1 MITIAMV
8 QPLAAMIKH
17 TAVMAANTTSG
28 VEKAIQ
34 TASDIVTESTLPVW
48 LQKLIDGVMACGF
61 TLLRAVITGVIG
73 WYIIKFVVRWV
84 KTLLT
89 KSSLDDSISGFL
101 ISVLRSSLKVILLI
115 TIIGI
120 LGIPMSS
127 IVAVIGSAGLAIGL
141 ALQGCLTNFAGGVL
155 ILIMKPFRVGD
166 YIIDSSG
173 NEGTVTAIDIIY
185 TKLVTPDNRAVT
197 IPNGTL
203 ANNTVTNATREAF
216 RRLDFNVS
224 IGYEEDIDRVK
235 KVLYDVAVSCEF
247 VEKERECMVFVNSF
261 DPSAVSMVLRFW
273 VASDKY
279 WPVKWEI
286 QEKIKKSFDKHQISI
301 PFDQLDVHMVEK

>member
-1 MITIAMV
+1 MISIATV
-8 QPLAAMIKH
+8 QPLAAIIKN
-17 TAVMAANTTSG
+17 TATMAANMASG
-28 VEKAIQ
+28 VDQVVQ
-34 TASDIVTESTLPVW
+34 TAGNIVTEDALPTW
-48 LQKLIDGVMACGF
+48 LQKLIDGAVACGL
-61 TLLRAVITGVIG
+61 TLLQAIITGVIG
-73 WYIIKFVVRWV
+73 WYIIKFTVRWV
-84 KTLLT
+84 KALLA

-101 ISVLRSSLKVILLI
+101 ISVFRSSLKVILVI

-120 LGIPMSS
+120 MGIPMSS

-155 ILIMKPFRVGD
+155 ILLMKPFKVGD

-224 IGYEEDIDRVK
+224 IGYDEDIDRVK
-235 KVLYDVAVSCEF
+235 KVLYDVAESCEF
-247 VEKERECMVFVNSF
+247 IEKERECTVFVNSF

-273 VASDKY
+273 VASEKY

-286 QEKIKKSFDKHQISI
+286 QEKIKKSFDKHHISI

>member
-1 MITIAMV
+1 MNLFRLRA
-8 QPLAAMIKH
+8 LASSAADSDFSADKL
-17 TAVMAANTTSG
+17 AQAASDMAAQ
-28 VEKAIQ
+28 A
-34 TASDIVTESTLPVW
+34 DLPVW
-48 LQKLIDGVMACGF
+48 VQKLIDGAVSCGF
-61 TLLRAVITGVIG
+61 TLLQAVLTAVIG
-73 WYIIKFVVRWV
+73 WYIIKLIIHWVR
-84 KTLLT
+84 TLLK
-89 KSSLDDSISGFL
+89 KSSLDDSVSGFL
-101 ISVLRSSLKVILLI
+101 TSVIASSLKVILII

-120 LGIPMSS
+120 MGIPMSS

-155 ILIMKPFRVGD
+155 ILIMKPFKVGD

-203 ANNTVTNATREAF
+203 ANNTVTNTTREPF

-224 IGYEEDIDRVK
+224 ISYDEDIDRVK
-235 KVLYDVAVSCEF
+235 MVLYEVASSCEQLL
-247 VEKERECMVFVNSF
+247 KDRECTVFVNSF

-273 VASDKY
+273 VESDKY
-279 WPVKWEI
+279 WPSKWET
-286 QEKIKKSFDKHQISI
+286 QEKIKKSFDSHHISI
-301 PFDQLDVHMVEK
+301 PFDQLDVHVVEKP